1 VAGLEASLLSLDE
14 RLSRVEKRLD
24 ELVAAELRYALRTDV
39 QGLTGRVDALSDRL
53 DTLEQRFHPR

>member
-24 ELVAAELRYALRTDV
+24 ELVAAGLRYALRTDV
-39 QGLTGRVDALSDRL
+39 QGLTGRVDAL
-53 DTLEQRFHPR
+53 EQRFHPR